1 MPGKVG
7 GKDGRLTPVQNTRQ
21 PSTPV
26 HRKFQTSRQ
35 SEGRKNTRGRKR
47 GEGEGKGKRK
57 RREGGRKREERRR
70 GGDIIWKSVELAVR
84 LCYSYSV
91 WRCALRKCAFYESG
105 KRDLDQMPVLMH
117 ACQLLVS
124 SHPLALSSFLHLYQ
138 NHIQLAGAH
147 STCL

>member
-1 MPGKVG
+1 M
-7 GKDGRLTPVQNTRQ
+7 R
-21 PSTPV
+21 
-26 HRKFQTSRQ
+26 
-35 SEGRKNTRGRKR
+35 EGRIQE
-47 GEGEGKGKRK
+47 EGSKEGKGKRK
-57 RREGGRKREERRR
+57 RREGGRKGEERRG

-105 KRDLDQMPVLMH
+105 KRGLDQMPVLML

-138 NHIQLAGAH
+138 NHVQLAGAH
-147 STCL
+147 SMRL